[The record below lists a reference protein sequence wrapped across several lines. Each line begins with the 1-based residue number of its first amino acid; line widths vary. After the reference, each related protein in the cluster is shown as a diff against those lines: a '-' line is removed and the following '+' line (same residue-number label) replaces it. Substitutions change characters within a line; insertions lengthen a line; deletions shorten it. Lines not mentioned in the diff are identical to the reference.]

1 MNSALETATGKPD
14 AKPGKSAAV
23 KRELIS
29 DQSTKQVGRPNE
41 SRTIA
46 PAGRQATLVPDDL
59 SSSGRVS
66 AFLKR
71 LMPATQGEAAAAALV
86 PWVCDVLPANNSRLA
101 YGRDLADFQTC
112 LAEHGIDPLEVT
124 GDDVRIYKEALS
136 QTGASSAT
144 VARRLSVLRGTYQ
157 QFGKHGLMH
166 WDQVRDI
173 QAVTSPRVEKNT
185 TPALSEAE
193 AKRLLHAPDT
203 TTIVGLRD
211 HAMLFC
217 FFITA
222 CRCSAIANA
231 CVGHIERTDTN
242 YYLLVTEK
250 GKKKQRKA
258 LLEAAGPL
266 LRYVEA
272 AEIAEDREGPLFR
285 PVAKDRRTPERRL
298 MHRTTIWNIVK
309 KYARHAGIHVDRLG
323 GRGIA
328 CHSLRKTALTNA
340 VEHGAKMEQV
350 QQLAGH
356 ADIRTTQLYYQP
368 KDRDAEDAARHIQIR

>member
-1 MNSALETATGKPD
+1 MNRAPEPIAPTRR
-14 AKPGKSAAV
+14 AKPEKPAPV
-23 KRELIS
+23 KGELVT
-29 DQSTKQVGRPNE
+29 DARSTEVQGQHNKHAIVPVDRQP
-41 SRTIA
+41 SR
-46 PAGRQATLVPDDL
+46 VPDDL
-59 SSSGRVS
+59 SSTRKVS
-66 AFLKR
+66 AFLER
-71 LMPATQGEAAAAALV
+71 LMPATQGEAAAGALV

-101 YGRDLADFQTC
+101 YGRDLADFQAY
-112 LAEHGIDPLEVT
+112 LNQQDLDPLEVT

-144 VARRLSVLRGTYQ
+144 IARRLSVLRGTYQ
-157 QFGKHGLMH
+157 QFGKHGLMD

-193 AKRLLHAPDT
+193 AKRLLHAPDMT
-203 TTIVGLRD
+203 NIAGLRD

-258 LLEAAGPL
+258 LLEAASPL
-266 LRYVEA
+266 LRYVHA
-272 AEIAEDREGPLFR
+272 AGIAEDTDGPLFR
-285 PVAKDRRTPERRL
+285 PVAKDRKTLERRP

-340 VEHGAKMEQV
+340 LEHGAKMEQV

-356 ADIRTTQLYYQP
+356 SDIRTTQLYYHP